1 MKLRKSA
8 LELYIGGRKVAN
20 KYRDKVSRI
29 NLLTA
34 ELEAIYHRVAWK
46 LGVSD
51 SSMRVLYVI
60 HEKGGD
66 CLLGDICRESGI
78 SKQTINSALRKLE
91 SEEILYLEQ
100 HKGNSKRVCL
110 TEKGK
115 SYVSKT
121 AALLFAAECSAF
133 EDWTDEEVEMYLKL
147 MEKYNLSLRR
157 QIEKIEGERI

>member
-1 MKLRKSA
+1 M
-8 LELYIGGRKVAN
+8 AN
-20 KYRDKVSRI
+20 KYHDNVSRI

-60 HEKGGD
+60 HEKEGD
-66 CLLGDICRESGI
+66 CLLADICRESGI

-91 SEEILYLEQ
+91 SEEILYLKQ
-100 HKGNSKRVCL
+100 HKGNAKRVCL
-110 TEKGK
+110 TERGK
-115 SYVSKT
+115 TYVAKT
-121 AALLFAAECSAF
+121 AALLFAAECNAF
-133 EDWTDEEVEMYLKL
+133 EDWTDEEVEEYLRL

-157 QIEKIEGERI
+157 QIKKIEGERV